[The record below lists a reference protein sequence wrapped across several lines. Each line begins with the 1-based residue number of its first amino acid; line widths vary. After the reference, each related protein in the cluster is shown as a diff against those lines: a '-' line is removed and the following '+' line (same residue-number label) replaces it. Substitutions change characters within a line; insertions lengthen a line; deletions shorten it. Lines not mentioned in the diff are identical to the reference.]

1 MKKIIIYLF
10 ASLLLYTSC
19 DIDRFPYGS
28 MSSDAVVADPDAS
41 LESLLNGSYA
51 QLKGWSDVMHRCGE
65 YAGDNMMIRGT
76 STDAFYEFISY
87 SRTPNNYRLQ
97 NFWDSSYKVIAQTSN
112 IIKMIEE
119 GKSAEI
125 DNEIGEAYFLRG
137 MMYFYLTRAYGRPY
151 YQNPDKNLG
160 VPIVNGTPD
169 DMNNLELPD
178 RATVKETYAQAIS
191 DLEKSIELFSIN
203 NGPIFGSAN
212 AAKALLSRI
221 YLYMSGTYES
231 PNTEYAELAV
241 KYADEVINSGDYS
254 LLPRAEFM
262 KYNRM
267 PPESNKETIFA
278 IKRVASEFSGFDHY
292 YGVGGMYGVIGG
304 MGWGEMYASAKY
316 IDLLDETGR
325 NDWYNNKLVDARAAF
340 IEPQYV
346 EEEDRVF
353 RFIKNV
359 YPLKR
364 GTTVDDNTNYNYV
377 QAKIVDKDGELYC
390 IETQTQYEYDG
401 NNIVARKDAD
411 DKTMTR
417 EVEYKLTPVSEEE
430 GIYEIESY
438 NTFIDIEPINIT
450 VRGVIDNRMRLNRV
464 YPMFYITK
472 ASREGEESHLHSPV
486 ISRLGEVYLNKAE
499 ALAKIGNYG
508 GALSA
513 LNTIRE
519 RSLPGE
525 GYSSLNATNAAEL
538 IDKERQLELAYQ
550 AERSYDV
557 FRNGRSL
564 TRKYPGPHNAMEEV
578 KATDYRVVY
587 YIPQDAI
594 NSYSGTL
601 TQNPTN

>member
-19 DIDRFPYGS
+19 DIERFPYGS
-28 MSSDAVVADPDAS
+28 MSSDVVVGDPDAS
-41 LESLLNGSYA
+41 VESVLNGSYA
-51 QLKGWSDVMHRCGE
+51 QLKNWSDVMHRCGE
-65 YAGDNMMIRGT
+65 YAGDNMMIRGA

-97 NFWDSSYKVIAQTSN
+97 NLWDGSYKVIAQTSN
-112 IIKMIEE
+112 LIKMIDE
-119 GKSAEI
+119 GKSTER

-137 MMYFYLTRAYGRPY
+137 MMYFYLCRAYGRPY
-151 YQNPDKNLG
+151 YQSPETNLG

-169 DMNNLELPD
+169 DMENLDLPD
-178 RATVKETYAQAIS
+178 RSTVKETYEQAVN
-191 DLEKSIELFSIN
+191 DLKKSIELFSIN

-221 YLYMSGTYES
+221 YLYMSGTYEA
-231 PNTEYAELAV
+231 PNTEYAELAI
-241 KYADEVINSGDYS
+241 KYADEVIASPDYH
-254 LLPRAEFM
+254 LLPRSEFM
-262 KYNRM
+262 NYNRKT
-267 PPESNKETIFA
+267 PENNKETIFA

-292 YGVGGMYGVIGG
+292 YGVGGMYGIIGG

-316 IDLLDETGR
+316 LDLLNETGR
-325 NDWYNNKLVDARAAF
+325 NDWYKNKIVDARAAF
-340 IEPQYV
+340 IEPQY
-346 EEEDRVF
+346 EDDQESVF

-359 YPLKR
+359 YPLQK
-364 GTTVDDNTNYNYV
+364 GTSVNDNTNFNYV
-377 QAKIVDKDGELYC
+377 QAKVITKNGDLYC
-390 IETQTQYEYDG
+390 VESQIQYKYEGDK
-401 NNIVARKDAD
+401 IVARKDAD
-411 DKTMTR
+411 DKTLTKD
-417 EVEYKLTPVSEEE
+417 VEYKLIPISESE
-430 GIYEIESY
+430 GTYKIESY
-438 NTFIDIEPINIT
+438 NTFIDIEPININVT
-450 VRGVIDNRMRLNRV
+450 GVLDNRMKLNRV

-472 ASREGEESHLHSPV
+472 TSREGEESHLHSPV

-499 ALAKIGNYG
+499 AEAKVGNYAA
-508 GALSA
+508 ALSA
-513 LNTIRE
+513 LNLIRE

-525 GYSSLNATNAAEL
+525 GYATLNATNASEL

-557 FRNGRSL
+557 FRNGKSL
-564 TRKYPGPHNAMEEV
+564 TRMYPGPHNAMEVV

-594 NSYSGTL
+594 NSYPGKL

>member
-10 ASLLLYTSC
+10 ISLLVYTSC

-28 MSSDAVVADPDAS
+28 MSSDAIVADPDGS

-97 NFWDSSYKVIAQTSN
+97 SFWDGSYKVIAQTSN
-112 IIKMIEE
+112 LIKMVDE
-119 GKSAEI
+119 GTSVER
-125 DNEIGEAYFLRG
+125 DNQIGEAYFLRG
-137 MMYFYLTRAYGRPY
+137 MMYFYLCRAYGRPY
-151 YQNPDKNLG
+151 YQSPDSNLG
-160 VPIVNGTPD
+160 VPIVNGTPE
-169 DMNNLELPD
+169 DMENLDLPD
-178 RATVKETYAQAIS
+178 RATVKQTYEQAIK

-221 YLYMSGTYES
+221 YLYMSGTYEA
-231 PNTEYAELAV
+231 PNTEFANLAI
-241 KYADEVINSGDYS
+241 KYADEVIASPDYS

-262 KYNRM
+262 NYNRKT
-267 PPESNKETIFA
+267 PENNKETIFA
-278 IKRVASEFSGFDHY
+278 IKRVASEFSGDDHY
-292 YGVGGMYGVIGG
+292 YGVGGMYATIGG

-316 IDLLDETGR
+316 IDLLNETGR
-325 NDWYNNKLVDARAAF
+325 NDWYKNKIVDARAAF
-340 IEPQYV
+340 IEPQY
-346 EEEDRVF
+346 EEDAENVF

-359 YPLKR
+359 YPLTK
-364 GTTVDDNTNYNYV
+364 GASASTQTNYNYV
-377 QAKIVDKDGELYC
+377 QGKIITKGSDLYC
-390 IETQTQYEYDG
+390 IENVISYQYDG
-401 NNIVARKDAD
+401 NKIVPRKDAEGKSITKD
-411 DKTMTR
+411 
-417 EVEYKLTPVSEEE
+417 VEYKLTPVSVEE
-430 GIYEIESY
+430 GTYKIESY

-450 VRGVIDNRMRLNRV
+450 VRGVIDNRMKLNRV

-472 ASREGEESHLHSPV
+472 SSREGEESHLHSPV
-486 ISRLGEVYLNKAE
+486 ITRLGEVYLNKAE
-499 ALAKIGNYG
+499 AAAKVGNYAV
-508 GALSA
+508 ALSA
-513 LNTIRE
+513 LNLIRE

-525 GYSSLNATNAAEL
+525 GYASLNATNASER

-557 FRNGRSL
+557 FRNGKSL
-564 TRKYPGPHNAMEEV
+564 TRMYPGPHFAMEVV

-594 NSYSGTL
+594 NSYPGKL